1 MSKSELVQVEGM
13 NKGRERPNITIVEV
27 VKNDMSIKKVIESMT
42 LDRTKWHKRTRGW
55 PWLGCW
61 GSIAEP
67 KALGLRLFVV
77 VASVLPKKSHS
88 LM

>member
-13 NKGRERPNITIVEV
+13 NKGREQPNITIVEV
-27 VKNDMSIKKVIESMT
+27 VKNDMSI
-42 LDRTKWHKRTRGW
+42 RTKWHKRTCGW

-67 KALGLRLFVV
+67 KALGLRNFVV